1 MDFSTIYG
9 FGIFGIIALIFSI
22 IAIITATMIIYKLS
36 IFHALRFIFRYIETS
51 IVGLFN
57 NNDSISSEVC
67 SLIPGSSMVGR
78 VPSLYIGH
86 IAFFVGFLLMNASL
100 VYTMPQDQNLPQ
112 NNYNNRRNRALMT
125 MILLSVLYI
134 ALVIFRY
141 TTSSCDSL
149 LGLIFTTTAFTSIGA
164 GWYKFAETCGVRT
177 ADILGIAPSIV
188 SKSATPMVCA
198 SAPSTPPPSS

>member
-1 MDFSTIYG
+1 M
-9 FGIFGIIALIFSI
+9 FGIIALIFSI
-22 IAIITATMIIYKLS
+22 IAIITAIMIIYKVS
-36 IFHALRFIFRYIETS
+36 IFHAIRFMFRYIGTS
-51 IVGLFN
+51 IVALFN
-57 NNDSISSEVC
+57 NNDAISSEVC
-67 SLIPGSSMVGR
+67 SLIPGSSIVGR

-86 IAFFVGFLLMNASL
+86 IAFFVGFLIMNASI
-100 VYTMPQDQNLPQ
+100 VYAMPQDPNLPQ
-112 NNYNNRRNRALMT
+112 NNYNNRRSRALMT

-149 LGLIFTTTAFTSIGA
+149 LGLIFTTLTFTSLGA

-188 SKSATPMVCA
+188 PKSATPMVCA
-198 SAPSTPPPSS
+198 SAPPPPSS